1 MTIDTKYF
9 KEKLAK
15 ELESLEKEL
24 SEVARKNPD
33 NLTDWEAIPAERD
46 SSQADDNTVADSI
59 DDYSDNN
66 AIVNQLEPK
75 YRDVKDALNK
85 IQNETYGLCEVC
97 GKEIEP
103 ERLEANP
110 AARTCK
116 DHMN

>member
-9 KEKLAK
+9 KEKLEK

-24 SEVARKNPD
+24 SKVARRNPD
-33 NLTDWEAIPAERD
+33 SPTDWEAIPTERD
-46 SSQADDNTVADSI
+46 SSQADENIVADSI
-59 DDYSDNN
+59 DDYEDNN

-75 YRDVKDALNK
+75 YRDVLDALDK
-85 IQNETYGLCEVC
+85 ITKGTYGLCEVC

-103 ERLEANP
+103 GRLEANQ

-116 DHMN
+116 DHMR

>member
-9 KEKLAK
+9 KEKLEK

-33 NLTDWEAIPAERD
+33 NPTDWEAIPAERD

-75 YRDVKDALNK
+75 YRDVKDALKK
-85 IQNETYGLCEVC
+85 IENGTYGLCEVC

-110 AARTCK
+110 AARTCQG
-116 DHMN
+116 HMN